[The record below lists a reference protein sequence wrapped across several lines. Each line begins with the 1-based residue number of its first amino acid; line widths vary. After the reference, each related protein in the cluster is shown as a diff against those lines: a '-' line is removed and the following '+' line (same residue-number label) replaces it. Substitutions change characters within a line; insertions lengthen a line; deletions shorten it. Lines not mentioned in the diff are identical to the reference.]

1 MPLPADIT
9 IFESSNC
16 GPVFSSICISNTSIE
31 FSLSVIMF
39 VSKLSVNCI
48 SFCSNDFGLTRSNLT
63 SEVIVALYSLS
74 PPLIKLIVVN
84 SLLLIS
90 KLVTFETGLV
100 LKSIDK
106 KAIMSLPM

>member
-1 MPLPADIT
+1 ML
-9 IFESSNC
+9 
-16 GPVFSSICISNTSIE
+16 
-31 FSLSVIMF
+31 
-39 VSKLSVNCI
+39 VSKLSINGI
-48 SFCSNDFGLTRSNLT
+48 SICSNDFGLIRSNLI

-90 KLVTFETGLV
+90 KLVTLETGLV

-106 KAIMSLPM
+106 KAIMSLPI